1 MMYIVRTY
9 IEYMHSVRN
18 WWQLVL
24 QGLDIDLKLQ
34 HCFNIIKYFEQIQIY
49 FLNRIQIHF
58 LTSFYLLIFKY
69 IFI

>member
-1 MMYIVRTY
+1 MMYIVRKY

-34 HCFNIIKYFEQIQIY
+34 HCFNIIKYFEQNSNLFFEQNSNS
-49 FLNRIQIHF
+49 FLDIF
-58 LTSFYLLIFKY
+58 LSFNI
-69 IFI
+69 

>member
-24 QGLDIDLKLQ
+24 QGLDFDLKLQ
-34 HCFNIIKYFEQIQIY
+34 HCFNIIKYFEQNSNLFFEQNSNS
-49 FLNRIQIHF
+49 FLDIF
-58 LTSFYLLIFKY
+58 LSFNI
-69 IFI
+69 